1 MDGNRLG
8 YFNSEEGSDGPVE
21 GRLLEMKR
29 RGDKSGLI
37 VEGIE
42 FHPKIVK
49 CRSLEADLEL

>member
-1 MDGNRLG
+1 MDGSRLG
-8 YFNSEEGSDGPVE
+8 YFNSKEGSDGPVE

-42 FHPKIVK
+42 FHRKIVK
-49 CRSLEADLEL
+49 RRIWKYK